1 MFLSCLLSETF
12 TMLNQIST
20 NAKFGRSL
28 FERLVKLG
36 HRKHLLN
43 LQYRM
48 HPSIS
53 LFPNQEFYKNQ
64 ISDAP
69 NVKERS
75 YKRCFLQ
82 GDMYG
87 SYSFINLAYGK
98 EEKSRSYSTRNM
110 VEVDAVSEI
119 VARLF
124 KGMLLQ

>member
-1 MFLSCLLSETF
+1 M
-12 TMLNQIST
+12 
-20 NAKFGRSL
+20 
-28 FERLVKLG
+28 FERLVSLG

-53 LFPNQEFYKNQ
+53 LFPNQEFYYNQ

-87 SYSFINLAYGK
+87 SYSFINVAYGK
-98 EEKSRSYSTRNM
+98 EEQSNSLSTRNM
-110 VEVDAVSEI
+110 VEVVAVSEI
-119 VARLF
+119 VAKLF

>member
-1 MFLSCLLSETF
+1 M
-12 TMLNQIST
+12 
-20 NAKFGRSL
+20 
-28 FERLVKLG
+28 FERLVSLG

-53 LFPNQEFYKNQ
+53 LFPNQEFYNNK

-87 SYSFINLAYGK
+87 SYSFINVAYGN
-98 EEKSRSYSTRNM
+98 EEQSNSHSTRNM
-110 VEVDAVSEI
+110 VEVVAVSEI
-119 VARLF
+119 VAKLF